1 MSEKIE
7 EYENAEAV
15 VRNNDGVLE
24 GQAQKLKMK
33 PKSKQNTQDK
43 YMNYRK
49 KAYNKLMRIEE
60 EKNDLKNIDE
70 NTLSDREKRKVDG
83 RLNVLEMKIKFIE
96 IKENKRL
103 YSRGRRPIKIAKG
116 VFGKIKSFCSFVA
129 TKFRK
134 HYIDKNSEFASDNLK
149 SLSGMADQIN
159 DYVENGFAE
168 AENEVNKNNT
178 AEENQEK
185 QNISNENSGVYR
197 MRKEQIIQDDV
208 APKTSTGVDFSKVN
222 IDAAPTVEPV
232 TPVHEQINVP
242 DIEIDKNEIKPV
254 EDTSV
259 MEVPS
264 LPEEFSNIFNT
275 SGNEGEHDI
284 NLDDNEADLTISRE
298 PVVVEEKTN
307 DSVEEK
313 KEESILDS
321 MTTDS
326 GEIDYL
332 ATQKVLSE
340 IERKYDNAEL
350 LELSKQLAKA
360 LNENLMEKQNS
371 GIIKEQRQVSEET
384 QQAVNREY
392 EESTNQ
398 LKNTI
403 YSALENVQTSTQQL
417 MEKNEKERAIV
428 DSIKQDVESKRQ
440 MTNANRTYI
449 STVGEF
455 NSYKSADVSE
465 NSNTRGGK

>member
-159 DYVENGFAE
+159 DYVENGFTE
-168 AENEVNKNNT
+168 AENEVNKNNI
-178 AEENQEK
+178 AEEN

-197 MRKEQIIQDDV
+197 MKKEQIIQDDV
-208 APKTSTGVDFSKVN
+208 VPKTSTGVDFSEVN

-284 NLDDNEADLTISRE
+284 NLADNEADLTISRE

-417 MEKNEKERAIV
+417 MQKNEKERAIV

>member
-49 KAYNKLMRIEE
+49 RAYNKLMRIEE

-83 RLNVLEMKIKFIE
+83 RLNALEMKIKFIE

-208 APKTSTGVDFSKVN
+208 APKTSTGVDFSEVN

-440 MTNANRTYI
+440 MTNANKTYI